1 MQAFTVKTRQAMIEP
16 FDETAPT
23 SDELTEYD
31 REHVKLY
38 VRLLDAADDGADW
51 REVVEIL
58 FGIDLTK
65 EPQRA
70 RRIHDSHLARARWM
84 ARAGYR
90 HLLRRPGN

>member
-1 MQAFTVKTRQAMIEP
+1 MIEP
-16 FDETAPT
+16 YDETAPT
-23 SDELTEYD
+23 GDELTEYD

-38 VRLLDAADDGADW
+38 MRLLDAADDGADW

-58 FGIDLTK
+58 FGIDLAR

-84 ARAGYR
+84 TRSGYR
-90 HLLRRPGN
+90 HLLRKPGN